1 MTQDERRGVAATADG
16 LIADEP
22 PPQSYVRDGSLR
34 AWLQRDIHLSMLAP
48 PDGDP
53 DRLLRGPAAHVIK
66 DQRKVTVG
74 VATVARGFTASPR
87 SSAIYVKRYNVFSA
101 RVRWTSLWQPSPAF
115 RAWHAARVLARAGFR
130 TPAPVA
136 AVEYR
141 RRGMLTKSFFL
152 TTDVEGAVPADRY
165 WWDLRQAPARER
177 RRFIAEL
184 AGLFAALHA
193 AGVYHNDLKDA
204 NVLVR
209 HGPAGH
215 ECYLL
220 DLECVRRGPRVSRR
234 RRVKNLVQLHR
245 TLGRLANMRENLYFL
260 RCYLGED
267 AQATRVRR
275 AWRRAVCA
283 RAQRKDLRHAL
294 RGLSE
299 RAGW

>member
-1 MTQDERRGVAATADG
+1 MTRDERRAITASEDG
-16 LIADEP
+16 LVADEL

-34 AWLQRDIHLSMLAP
+34 AWLQQDIRLSTLSP

-66 DQRKVTVG
+66 DQRKVMVG
-74 VATVARGFTASPR
+74 IASVVPGFAASRRP
-87 SSAIYVKRYNVFSA
+87 SSIYIKRYNVFSA
-101 RVRWTSLWQPSPAF
+101 RVRWASLWKTSPAF
-115 RAWHAARVLARAGFR
+115 RAWHAARALARAGFR
-130 TPAPVA
+130 TPEPVA

-152 TTDVEGAVPADRY
+152 TTGVEGAVPADQY
-165 WWDLRQAPARER
+165 WWDLRQAPAPER
-177 RRFIAEL
+177 RRFVAEL

-267 AQATRVRR
+267 ARETQVRR
-275 AWRRAVCA
+275 RWRRAVCA
-283 RAQRKDLRHAL
+283 RARRKDLRHAL

-299 RAGW
+299 WAGW

>member
-1 MTQDERRGVAATADG
+1 MTRDGRRVGAATEGG
-16 LIADEP
+16 LIGDDL

-34 AWLQRDIHLSMLAP
+34 AWLPPDIRLSTLAP

-74 VATVARGFTASPR
+74 VAIVAGGFTARR
-87 SSAIYVKRYNVFSA
+87 SSPIYVKRYNVFSA
-101 RVRWTSLWQPSPAF
+101 RVRWISLWQPSPAF
-115 RAWHAARVLARAGFR
+115 RAWRAARTLARAGFR
-130 TPAPVA
+130 TPAPLA

-152 TTDVEGAVPADRY
+152 TADVEGAVPADRY
-165 WWDLRQAPARER
+165 WWNLRQASARER

-204 NVLVR
+204 NMLVR
-209 HGPAGH
+209 RGPAGY
-215 ECYLL
+215 ECYVL
-220 DLECVRRGPRVSRR
+220 DLECVRRGRRVSHR

-245 TLGRLANMRENLYFL
+245 TLGRLANVRENLYFL

-267 AQATRVRR
+267 ARDTQVRR
-275 AWRRAVCA
+275 RWRRAVCA
-283 RAQRKDLRHAL
+283 RARRKDLRHAL

-299 RAGW
+299 WAGW